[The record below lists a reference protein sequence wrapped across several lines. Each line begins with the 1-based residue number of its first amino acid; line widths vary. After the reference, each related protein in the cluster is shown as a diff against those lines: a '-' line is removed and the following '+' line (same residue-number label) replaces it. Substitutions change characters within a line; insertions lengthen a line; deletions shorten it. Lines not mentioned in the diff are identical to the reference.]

1 MSEIK
6 KEEKEHK
13 DEYEC
18 IIVLVGRRICTL
30 GTENQYKGSFSY
42 RSQDSFFNKLHKK
55 LRHYKDHR
63 VHAVN
68 FPGDPYPIHI
78 DATFTPI
85 KEGLIINNPQRR
97 LPKEQRKLFED
108 NGWEIVDSA
117 QPAHNEPP
125 PLCYSSTWLSMNVL
139 ILDPKTVCV
148 EKSEVYQAEQLDK
161 LGMEVV
167 PVELRDAYA
176 FGGGLHCCT
185 ADVYREGELKDYFP
199 KQ

>member
-1 MSEIK
+1 MKLRFCGTFKQVSACFSLRR
-6 KEEKEHK
+6 
-13 DEYEC
+13 EC
-18 IIVLVGRRICTL
+18 I
-30 GTENQYKGSFSY
+30 Q
-42 RSQDSFFNKLHKK
+42 RSKQIAKRSTFKSNIGFHHKYAIDWLK
-55 LRHYKDHR
+55 RHYKDHR
-63 VHAVN
+63 VHTVN
-68 FPGDPYPIHI
+68 FPGDPYLIHI

-85 KEGLIINNPQRR
+85 KEGLIINNPQRK
-97 LPKEQRKLFED
+97 LPTERRKLFQN
-108 NGWEIVDSA
+108 NGWEIIDSA

-139 ILDPKTVCV
+139 VLDPKTVCV
-148 EKSEVYQAEQLDK
+148 EKSEIYQAEQLDK
-161 LGMEVV
+161 LGMEVI

>member
-1 MSEIK
+1 MK
-6 KEEKEHK
+6 
-13 DEYEC
+13 
-18 IIVLVGRRICTL
+18 
-30 GTENQYKGSFSY
+30 
-42 RSQDSFFNKLHKK
+42 
-55 LRHYKDHR
+55 RHYKNHR
-63 VHAVN
+63 VHTVN

-97 LPKEQRKLFED
+97 LPKEQRKLFEH
-108 NGWEIVDSA
+108 NGWEIIDSA

-139 ILDPKTVCV
+139 VLDPKTVCV

-161 LGMEVV
+161 LGMEVI
-167 PVELRDAYA
+167 PVDLRDAYA

-185 ADVYREGELKDYFP
+185 ADVYREGTLKDYFP
-199 KQ
+199 KQLLNRS